1 MKRLAAWNSVAA
13 LCVLAAPARF
23 LPGPL
28 SMAAAAALVLIL
40 PGGTWLGF
48 CSRQKLDAPRLAL
61 ATVGLSSLAAVLGT
75 ALGALLLGAP
85 SRIFL
90 AGWCFLV
97 LNTGLLLTT
106 RRPVRLDRETPWG
119 SLAALLAAGF
129 AIISLTGMYV
139 VPPLE
144 DHDME
149 VRGTAWGLA
158 ADFKP
163 YFQTNRQVYFPL
175 AHPLLF
181 HIHVADS
188 LIFTD
193 QIEATLP
200 SYASGRR
207 AETAADSGREVPWMD
222 WWKADYQAFVKQPA
236 LAGTRAAPALLGALV
251 LVLLADMVRRF
262 TGSTAAGM
270 AAAALYLSSPE
281 TLVRSSYAGYF
292 SVTVF
297 AMLAAV
303 LLLIR
308 SRPDQPALG
317 WLVAAGA
324 FAALVDHKTVVLI
337 LGITALAGWQTLAH
351 IRRSGRPTD
360 LLAWWRAQHP
370 GRRALALGAGFTGG
384 TFLWW
389 SYAAIL
395 DTPTFI
401 QDHLR
406 MHIAHRFLLNDIR
419 LISDPGRYAP
429 SIPAMWGEFAAHT
442 GYLLLPV
449 ALLGF
454 VVWAW
459 RGQQRETSAVLLVWF
474 LTGAVL
480 YSLTDWRQTKHLM
493 NQLAPLVTAAVLLA
507 WPATGLPAQGV
518 RSRGLTWVA
527 AAALAIALM
536 INVAAD
542 VRLVADFSSLN
553 ISGASDVDG
562 W

>member
-1 MKRLAAWNSVAA
+1 MKRLAVWNGVAV
-13 LCVLAAPARF
+13 LCVLAAPA
-23 LPGPL
+23 LKLSGPL
-28 SMAAAAALVLIL
+28 AMAAAAALVLIL
-40 PGGTWLGF
+40 PGAAWLGLF
-48 CSRQKLDAPRLAL
+48 SRQELDAPRLAL
-61 ATVGLSSLAAVLGT
+61 ATVGLSSLAAVVGT
-75 ALGALLLGAP
+75 ALGALLVGAP
-85 SRIFL
+85 SHMFL
-90 AGWCFLV
+90 TGWCFLV
-97 LNTGLLLTT
+97 LNAGLFLTA
-106 RRPVRLDRETPWG
+106 RRPVRLDRETPWRA
-119 SLAALLAAGF
+119 LAALLAAGF
-129 AIISLTGMYV
+129 VILSLTGLWV

-181 HIHVADS
+181 HIQVADS
-188 LIFTD
+188 LVFTD
-193 QIEATLP
+193 QIAATRP
-200 SYASGRR
+200 SYASARR
-207 AETAADSGREVPWMD
+207 AEAAAAAGRKVPWMD
-222 WWKADYQAFVKQPA
+222 WWQADYQAFVKQPA
-236 LAGTRAAPALLGALV
+236 LAGTRAVPALLGAVV
-251 LVLLADMVRRF
+251 LVLLADLIRRF
-262 TGSTAAGM
+262 TGSTYAGL

-303 LLLIR
+303 LLLVR
-308 SRPDQPALG
+308 SRPERPALG
-317 WLVAAGA
+317 WLVTAGA

-337 LGITALAGWQTLAH
+337 LGITALAAWRSLVHA
-351 IRRSGRPTD
+351 RRSGRPMH
-360 LLAWWRAQHP
+360 LLTWWRPGHP
-370 GRRALALGAGFTGG
+370 GRGALALGAGFTGG
-384 TFLWW
+384 TALWW
-389 SYAAIL
+389 SYAALL

-419 LISDPGRYAP
+419 LVGDPGRYAP
-429 SIPAMWGEFAAHT
+429 SIPAMWIEFAAHT
-442 GYLLLPV
+442 GYLLVPV
-449 ALLGF
+449 ALVGF

-459 RGQQRETSAVLLVWF
+459 CGRRRDILAVLLVWF

-507 WPATGLPAQGV
+507 WPSAGLLARGA
-518 RSRGLTWVA
+518 RSRGLAWVA
-527 AAALAIALM
+527 AAALAAALV

-542 VRLVADFSSLN
+542 VRLVADFHSLKV
-553 ISGASDVDG
+553 SGASDVDG